1 MIIIYDHQYMESNK
15 DYIDHHPKARV
26 HDWVTQPMVLKEV
39 DALLVIIIALG
50 LVGYPTLL

>member
-1 MIIIYDHQYMESNK
+1 MESNK